1 MDILIRKIQRKGR
14 DIVFKPNSKSGYKFT
29 SESAQPCLTSFQ
41 KSCIK
46 TRSQKDRKLGS
57 FWTPDFCYIGTL
69 MVQNGEVSLSEMISD
84 SGAVAM
90 TDFNNYFPSKK
101 HYWYDKAKPQNPAME
116 TYFIGVRAAAS
127 VLAYYYNLQT
137 AGEIKEAGVLY
148 NKYLKPLG
156 LARLLADAD
165 SNLLSEDDYIYPV
178 NVSARNCIMKA
189 VKTSILSANKNISDT
204 YNKVNSMDKNTKDDN
219 VVGGYVNAI
228 KRESS
233 YSDVEDD
240 VIKTIKAPIIRVQKI
255 SDSEIS
261 ESEQVIETEVDTN
274 TIVEKTSN
282 KNPNKLPKIGE
293 K

>member
-14 DIVFKPNSKSGYKFT
+14 VIVFKPNSKSGYKFT
-29 SESAQPCLTSFQ
+29 SESAQPCLTAFQ

-69 MVQNGEVSLSEMISD
+69 MVENGEVSLSDMISD
-84 SGAVAM
+84 SGTVTM

-116 TYFIGVRAAAS
+116 TYFIGVRAAAN
-127 VLAYYYNLQT
+127 VLAYYCNLQT
-137 AGEIKEAGVLY
+137 AGEIKEAAVLY
-148 NKYLKPLG
+148 KKYLKPLG

-165 SNLLSEDDYIYPV
+165 SNLLSEDDYIYPIKL
-178 NVSARNCIMKA
+178 SARNCVMKA
-189 VKTSILSANKNISDT
+189 VKSSVLSTNEHTTNT
-204 YNKVNSMDKNTKDDN
+204 YNNVNPIYANAKDDSG
-219 VVGGYVNAI
+219 VGNDVNAI
-228 KRESS
+228 KRELGH
-233 YSDVEDD
+233 SDTDDD
-240 VIKTIKAPIIRVQKI
+240 VIRTIRAPVLKVQKI
-255 SDSEIS
+255 SDKI
-261 ESEQVIETEVDTN
+261 IETDN
-274 TIVEKTSN
+274 DAHLIVEKIGT